1 MYIRIY
7 FPKTASFYMMDP
19 ILAMK
24 SELELIEKLSIIN
37 YVIWK
42 LEEINLVYKER
53 ATPFMKKN
61 LISGD
66 RGGSKPA
73 ILALLESSDSDS
85 DEPNYSYL
93 YDDRSVV
100 EQYIPERVLD
110 IKTTILPLDVSSD
123 LTFQLNCFIY
133 ALNFILRYEFFTNT
147 EQIVSF
153 MSS

>member
-7 FPKTASFYMMDP
+7 FPKNASFYMMDS

-66 RGGSKPA
+66 RGGSKPG